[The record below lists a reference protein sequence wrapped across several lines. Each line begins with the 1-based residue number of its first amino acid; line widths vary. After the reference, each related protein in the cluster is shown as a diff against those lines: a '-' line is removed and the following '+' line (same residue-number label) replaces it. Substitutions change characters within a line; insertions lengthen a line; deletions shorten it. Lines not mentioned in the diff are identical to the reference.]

1 MLTNQNKQ
9 LWRYLL
15 GFFFQTVPGAMLAPM
30 LTLGLAAR
38 EVDATLIGA
47 LATVGSVAYI
57 LSLPAAPA
65 LIGRIG
71 AVATQRVGLVLGA
84 LSVLGLAL
92 SDWPALWVVLYA
104 AMGFAAGLRYTIAE
118 SWVPALAGL
127 DARGRAVALFQTIV
141 GASSFIGAGALLLT
155 GTEGL
160 LPRAIA
166 VVATLVGVVVLW
178 PVEAPAQPAGEASFA
193 LNWSSLRGLVGQVGP
208 AVLGAALIGGL
219 FESGLSVALPLFG
232 LAIGVGPALA
242 AGLVTALGLGSL
254 AQYPFGALADRFPWR
269 SVALG
274 TAGMIALSA
283 LLLPF
288 ATGWP
293 WLLLVLGVVWGSAGG
308 GLYTLAVISNSN
320 RWRGKQLVGVSVVT
334 QFAYMIGEA
343 GGPAL
348 GGLSIDLSPQYGL
361 PILVAGAAL
370 SGLALLLGAA
380 RGRAEAPR
388 GSVPAADAVQA

>member
-1 MLTNQNKQ
+1 
-9 LWRYLL
+9 
-15 GFFFQTVPGAMLAPM
+15 
-30 LTLGLAAR
+30 LGL
-38 EVDATLIGA
+38 T
-47 LATVGSVAYI
+47 
-57 LSLPAAPA
+57 
-65 LIGRIG
+65 
-71 AVATQRVGLVLGA
+71 
-84 LSVLGLAL
+84 L
-92 SDWPALWVVLYA
+92 SDWPTLWVVLYA
-104 AMGFAAGLRYTIAE
+104 ATGFAAGLRYTIAE
-118 SWVPALAGL
+118 SWVPALAGP

-155 GTEGL
+155 GSEGL
-160 LPRAIA
+160 LPRALA
-166 VVATLVGVVVLW
+166 VVATLIGVVVLW
-178 PVEAPAQPAGEASFA
+178 PIEAPAQAGGEASFA

-232 LAIGVGPALA
+232 LAIGLGPALA

-348 GGLSIDLSPQYGL
+348 GGLAIDLAPQYGL
-361 PILVAGAAL
+361 PILVGVSAL
-370 SGLALLLGAA
+370 SGLALLLGAP
-380 RGRAEAPR
+380 RVRAEAPR
-388 GSVPAADAVQA
+388 GAVPAADAVQA

>member
-38 EVDATLIGA
+38 GVDATLIGA

-57 LSLPAAPA
+57 FSLPAAPA

-71 AVATQRVGLVLGA
+71 AVATQRVGVLLGA
-84 LSVLGLAL
+84 AGILGLTL

-104 AMGFAAGLRYTIAE
+104 ATGFAAGLRYTIAE
-118 SWVPALAGL
+118 SWVPALAGP

-141 GASSFIGAGALLLT
+141 GASSFMGAGALLLT
-155 GTEGL
+155 GSEGL
-160 LPRAIA
+160 LPRALA
-166 VVATLVGVVVLW
+166 VVATLIGVVVLW
-178 PVEAPAQPAGEASFA
+178 PIEAPAQAGGEASFA

-232 LAIGVGPALA
+232 LAIGLGPALA

-343 GGPAL
+343 GGPAM
-348 GGLSIDLSPQYGL
+348 GGLAIDLAPQYGL
-361 PILVAGAAL
+361 PILVGVSAL
-370 SGLALLLGAA
+370 CGLALLLGAP
-380 RGRAEAPR
+380 RVRAEAPR
-388 GSVPAADAVQA
+388 GAVPAADAVQA